1 MRNKEI
7 QNKLKIALDHF
18 ENHVED
24 ALCKFVECLTSAGS
38 CMVKKC
44 YNNKQA
50 MKAKW
55 FDEDCRQA
63 KKENRS
69 KLNVF
74 RSTRSDEDRKEYVE
88 ARKRY
93 RYLLKAK
100 KQSFRR
106 EKTTLLAANLNN
118 PSTFWKELR
127 NMGCGKQ
134 SKASSSNTDINDWYD
149 HFKDIFTNNDTDDN
163 VQDASQ
169 FDNSEESDHF
179 LNEENTELEV
189 EKAIK
194 KLKCGKACG
203 LDGITAEMLKAG
215 GQDVVLFLTRMF
227 NVLFEKDIYPQD
239 WAKAIVIP
247 IHEKGNTE
255 LVDNYRG
262 GGGRGYLY
270 SVL

>member
-1 MRNKEI
+1 M
-7 QNKLKIALDHF
+7 
-18 ENHVED
+18 
-24 ALCKFVECLTSAGS
+24 ECLTSAGS

-50 MKAKW
+50 TKAKW
-55 FDEDCRQA
+55 FDEDCRQT
-63 KKENRS
+63 KKESRS
-69 KLNVF
+69 KLIVF

-134 SKASSSNTDINDWYD
+134 SKANSSNTDINNWYD
-149 HFKDIFTNNDTDDN
+149 HFKVLFANNDTDDI

-179 LNEENTELEV
+179 LNEEITELEV
-189 EKAIK
+189 QKAIK

-227 NVLFEKDIYPQD
+227 NVLFEKGIYPQD

-247 IHEKGNTE
+247 IHKKRKHRTCG
-255 LVDNYRG
+255 
-262 GGGRGYLY
+262 
-270 SVL
+270 